1 VGQLRVRSLI
11 DVVFEKEKRM
21 REHYEHVV
29 VELLALV
36 AECNLRS
43 GETEP
48 GNPLWK
54 ALADNVGSAILQSV
68 EGVISESELTWLA
81 DMAGEQAA
89 ALVNSST
96 LEPAPDR

>member
-1 VGQLRVRSLI
+1 
-11 DVVFEKEKRM
+11 M

-29 VELLALV
+29 VELLALAV
-36 AECNLRS
+36 ECDLRN
-43 GETEP
+43 GEIEP
-48 GNPLWK
+48 GDPLWK
-54 ALADNVGSAILQSV
+54 ILADNVRSAVLQSV
-68 EGVISESELTWLA
+68 EGVISESKLDWLA

>member
-1 VGQLRVRSLI
+1 
-11 DVVFEKEKRM
+11 M

-36 AECNLRS
+36 AECDLRN
-43 GETEP
+43 GEIEP

-54 ALADNVGSAILQSV
+54 ILADNVRSAILGSV
-68 EGVISESELTWLA
+68 EGVISESELDWLA